1 LGNLLDNFALLP
13 HLHDDKD
20 SLNVSSLDEQP
31 VETNTLDNA
40 AMDRTQSKGTI
51 SSSAS
56 PKDNNNHY
64 RTRKILTNSG
74 NIAYAGLT

>member
-13 HLHDDKD
+13 HLHDYKD
-20 SLNVSSLDEQP
+20 SLNVSSIEEQP
-31 VETNTLDNA
+31 VETNTFDDA
-40 AMDRTQSKGTI
+40 AIERTQSIGTI

-56 PKDNNNHY
+56 PTNNNHY
-64 RTRKILTNSG
+64 RNRKILTNSG